1 MYFPYHHNPICATG
15 ASALSSC
22 VGVALGTL
30 FGIKRNTGYHAKNK
44 NAMSPDKS
52 LDQSIKKFT

>member
-1 MYFPYHHNPICATG
+1 MYTPYHDIPLCATG

-30 FGIKRNTGYHAKNK
+30 FGIKRNTG
-44 NAMSPDKS
+44 
-52 LDQSIKKFT
+52 